1 MLFSPQTSCPAGSDV
16 LTVLNL
22 MGEPQVWAH
31 MCARFPWV
39 ADERGD
45 IGEGLVHLDF
55 AALRQGLERAIDEQ
69 DGVTIADILAFTEE
83 LFASPDLLHP
93 DVVNAIEISFL
104 EDLYLG
110 SRQHREFILPRLGP
124 ACRVRWDEIAS
135 AYGGT
140 AG

>member
-1 MLFSPQTSCPAGSDV
+1 V

-22 MGEPQVWAH
+22 MGESQVWAH

-55 AALRQGLERAIDEQ
+55 AALRQGLERAVDEQ
-69 DGVTIADILAFTEE
+69 DSVMIADILAFTED

-93 DVVNAIEISFL
+93 DVLNAIEISFL

-110 SRQHREFILPRLGP
+110 SREHRESIAPRLGP
-124 ACRVRWDEIAS
+124 ACRIRWDEIVA
-135 AYGGT
+135 AQRRT